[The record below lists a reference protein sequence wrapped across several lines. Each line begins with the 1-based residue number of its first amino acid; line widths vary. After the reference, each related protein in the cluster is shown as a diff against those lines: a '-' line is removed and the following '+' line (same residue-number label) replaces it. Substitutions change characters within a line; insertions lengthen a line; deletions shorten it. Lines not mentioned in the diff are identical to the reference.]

1 LSAVWLLP
9 ACYKAGFSC
18 NFDDERFACETGTAL
33 PEILFLPSLQTKM
46 AYPSVERIEL
56 PLLQELAATGG
67 AEHVRFLYDR
77 LFAYFPQLSS
87 DEVRAD
93 TNGHLKQWR
102 RLVQAAARGL
112 DDRREIER
120 DRGRWKLTERGRRRV
135 SDEAIR
141 FTFTEPVAPEAAAAE
156 GLSHT
161 EVQLMLVEVGRVLGH
176 FAEVEFDYYDVVWRE
191 AEDSPRI
198 SHIFEV
204 QRKGN
209 VDAALAKLKRAY
221 DAQRTR
227 PFLVVASERDTNR
240 AERQLSLART
250 GPFHEIGRVT
260 TILSFEQLRSLHR
273 ALTSVE
279 DILAALFER

>member
-1 LSAVWLLP
+1 
-9 ACYKAGFSC
+9 
-18 NFDDERFACETGTAL
+18 
-33 PEILFLPSLQTKM
+33 M

-77 LFAYFPQLSS
+77 LVAYFPQL
-87 DEVRAD
+87 DAGDVRAAA
-93 TNGHLKQWR
+93 NGHRRQWR
-102 RLVQAAARGL
+102 RLVQRAGRAL
-112 DDRREIER
+112 DERREIER
-120 DRGRWKLTERGRRRV
+120 DRGRWRITERGRRRV
-135 SDEAIR
+135 SEEAIE
-141 FTFTEPVAPEAAAAE
+141 FSLSEPSTREEAEAS
-156 GLSHT
+156 GLTHT
-161 EVQLMLVEVGRVLGH
+161 EVQQMLVEVGRVLGH

-191 AEDSPRI
+191 GEGSPRI
-198 SHIFEV
+198 SHVFEV

-209 VDAALAKLKRAY
+209 IDAALAKLKRAY
-221 DAQRTR
+221 DAQRSR

-260 TILSFEQLRSLHR
+260 TILSFEQLRRLHR

-279 DILAALFER
+279 DILAPLFER

>member
-1 LSAVWLLP
+1 
-9 ACYKAGFSC
+9 
-18 NFDDERFACETGTAL
+18 
-33 PEILFLPSLQTKM
+33 M
-46 AYPSVERIEL
+46 AYPSAERIEL

-77 LFAYFPQLSS
+77 LVAYFPQLGPE
-87 DEVRAD
+87 EVLAAGD
-93 TNGHLKQWR
+93 GHRRQWR
-102 RLVQAAARGL
+102 RLVQAAARDL
-112 DDRREIER
+112 DERREIER
-120 DRGRWKLTERGRRRV
+120 DRGRWRLTERGRRRV
-135 SDEAIR
+135 ADEAIL
-141 FTFTEPVAPEAAAAE
+141 FTFEAPPAPAEAAAE

-161 EVQLMLVEVGRVLGH
+161 EVQLMLIEVGRVLGYH
-176 FAEVEFDYYDVVWRE
+176 AEAEFDYYDVVWRE
-191 AEDSPRI
+191 AEDSPRL
-198 SHIFEV
+198 SHVFEV

-227 PFLVVASERDTNR
+227 PFLVVDSERDTNR

-260 TILSFEQLRSLHR
+260 TILSFEQLGRLHR
-273 ALTSVE
+273 SLTSVE